1 MQIEMSQSSC
11 PLCRRSLPASVVG
24 FAPGSRLCDQ
34 CRSIVQE
41 AFPGAASRLSVSTS
55 APQTRGRMSL
65 VDQGAAALDLPPIDS
80 SEFIEHGSSDSFE
93 QEAEFSSPALFEL
106 DDDLN
111 SDLRGDEEPYARELT
126 EEAELDMFED
136 GSSQAR
142 AGISN
147 QNGETAPAYT
157 DNPQAARGE
166 IYSPEPTATIT
177 KPVLEALFDNHI
189 DRTQSTEQAAVT
201 DPWED
206 PLPAWD
212 RSQNEWPVLMG
223 PPRRKQFGVLRV
235 SLVVVVLLAAAGFYF
250 LILQPTLRE
259 RRTSVPVA
267 SKGAEG
273 KGAERPAAS
282 AQPSASEAKPA
293 EPGPRPVAPSPS
305 SETPATVDPKPIQV
319 PEDANTHGKFS
330 LQAAAFPNQAGAEEF
345 AEKLKR
351 AGMPSYTV
359 SADLGRR
366 GRWFRVRIG
375 RFNSADDAQKF
386 AAEAQ
391 VRAKAVGLSLQ
402 LIACQY
408 DQP

>member
-1 MQIEMSQSSC
+1 M
-11 PLCRRSLPASVVG
+11 
-24 FAPGSRLCDQ
+24 
-34 CRSIVQE
+34 
-41 AFPGAASRLSVSTS
+41 
-55 APQTRGRMSL
+55 
-65 VDQGAAALDLPPIDS
+65 
-80 SEFIEHGSSDSFE
+80 
-93 QEAEFSSPALFEL
+93 
-106 DDDLN
+106 
-111 SDLRGDEEPYARELT
+111 
-126 EEAELDMFED
+126 
-136 GSSQAR
+136 
-142 AGISN
+142 
-147 QNGETAPAYT
+147 
-157 DNPQAARGE
+157 
-166 IYSPEPTATIT
+166 
-177 KPVLEALFDNHI
+177 
-189 DRTQSTEQAAVT
+189 
-201 DPWED
+201 
-206 PLPAWD
+206 
-212 RSQNEWPVLMG
+212 
-223 PPRRKQFGVLRV
+223 
-235 SLVVVVLLAAAGFYF
+235 VLLAATGFYF
-250 LILQPTLRE
+250 FILQPTLRE
-259 RRTSVPVA
+259 PRTSVPVA

-293 EPGPRPVAPSPS
+293 EPAPRPVAPSPS

-319 PEDANTHGKFS
+319 PGDANTHGKFS

-386 AAEAQ
+386 AGEAQ